1 MKKQSRK
8 EREAE
13 ILRQM
18 EEPVEGEKQSGSQ
31 NADSNEN
38 KNETFSK
45 TEEFRC
51 PNCNAILKNRK
62 EKCPKC
68 GYNGYVPMSEPQTRR
83 IKWILFF
90 ILLAIAI
97 IVLIIKQQNG

>member
-18 EEPVEGEKQSGSQ
+18 EEPIGDSCEKQDDT
-31 NADSNEN
+31 NVNNEN
-38 KNETFSK
+38 KSEKISEND
-45 TEEFRC
+45 EFRC
-51 PNCNAILKNRK
+51 PNCNTVLKSRK

-68 GYNGYVPMSEPQTRR
+68 GYCGYVPMSEAQTRR

-90 ILLAIAI
+90 ILLVIAI
-97 IVLIIKQQNG
+97 IVLIIQKNNG